1 MDLETGVKDLAA
13 TEEDELDDDDVDDE
27 EDSLDNSSMEPLRCF
42 LAGRAVF
49 SANSASSSATLFF
62 NMSSELLADMVRG
75 EGCRTARRSRF
86 PCSEVSLVANRLMA
100 MGGAGGQVSRPDDNS

>member
-1 MDLETGVKDLAA
+1 MALVAGTQTVTERRWSEWLPWMDLETGVKDLAA

-27 EDSLDNSSMEPLRCF
+27 EEEDSSMEPLRCF
-42 LAGRAVF
+42 LAGRPVF

-75 EGCRTARRSRF
+75 EGCQTARKKKV
-86 PCSEVSLVANRLMA
+86 PVE
-100 MGGAGGQVSRPDDNS
+100 

>member
-1 MDLETGVKDLAA
+1 MLALVAGTQTVTERRWSEWLPWMDLETGVKDLAA

-75 EGCRTARRSRF
+75 VRSEKGSRI
-86 PCSEVSLVANRLMA
+86 V
-100 MGGAGGQVSRPDDNS
+100 GAGLSPA

>member
-62 NMSSELLADMVRG
+62 NMSSELLADMVRAKSFAKIIG
-75 EGCRTARRSRF
+75 W
-86 PCSEVSLVANRLMA
+86 
-100 MGGAGGQVSRPDDNS
+100 GQVTQQVQHRVGGN